1 MRSYVLVPSPLLGPA
16 TWDPVAAVLRD
27 LGARAEVAV
36 VDDVLAVADGLPD
49 VVLVP
54 HSNAGLRASWW
65 ASLLPAAATVYVD
78 AALPPADAE
87 DVPLAAPDF
96 RDFLAGLVR
105 GDGLLPPWTHWWESP
120 HDLFPDASARAA
132 VEAQQPR
139 LPLVWFDDRV
149 PVAPGWAGRDCAYLA
164 FGDTYA
170 DEVAF
175 ARAHGWPTATL
186 AGGHLHQL
194 HDPAGV
200 ATAIVALVE
209 ELAAGA

>member
-65 ASLLPAAATVYVD
+65 ASLIPAAATVYVD

-87 DVPLAAPDF
+87 AHYWRQQAQATAPTKP
-96 RDFLAGLVR
+96 A
-105 GDGLLPPWTHWWESP
+105 E
-120 HDLFPDASARAA
+120 RAA
-132 VEAQQPR
+132 LQE
-139 LPLVWFDDRV
+139 
-149 PVAPGWAGRDCAYLA
+149 G
-164 FGDTYA
+164 
-170 DEVAF
+170 
-175 ARAHGWPTATL
+175 
-186 AGGHLHQL
+186 
-194 HDPAGV
+194 
-200 ATAIVALVE
+200 
-209 ELAAGA
+209 